1 MQISLIQ
8 SYMTYII
15 TLYFD
20 QFRENAMAK
29 VDTSDLGPSQNSTTD
44 KEGVNQELNGVDE
57 EHKMIEGAGDAA
69 AGQSR
74 DNDLNLGQ

>member
-1 MQISLIQ
+1 
-8 SYMTYII
+8 
-15 TLYFD
+15 
-20 QFRENAMAK
+20 MAK
-29 VDTSDLGPSQNSTTD
+29 VDTSDLGPSQNSATD

>member
-1 MQISLIQ
+1 
-8 SYMTYII
+8 
-15 TLYFD
+15 
-20 QFRENAMAK
+20 MAK

-44 KEGVNQELNGVDE
+44 KEGVNQELNDE
-57 EHKMIEGAGDAA
+57 EHKMIEGAGADAA